1 MSAQPQPGDYRW
13 RGNRDRE
20 ADATG
25 LITAALC
32 GDTRASG
39 AILGSLE
46 RPELIALC
54 WTLGAWYA
62 ELARREMV
70 VDPLTKLREV
80 ALQRDRR
87 TVRGST
93 GSEQ

>member
-1 MSAQPQPGDYRW
+1 MNAQPQPGDYRW

-32 GDTRASG
+32 GDTKASG

-62 ELARREMV
+62 ELARREMLA
-70 VDPLTKLREV
+70 DPLTKLREV
-80 ALQRDRR
+80 ALQRDLQD
-87 TVRGST
+87 TQG
-93 GSEQ
+93 EYW